1 MSETYDVIT
10 AVGLPPVGDPLSRYE
25 ARSKVT
31 GAARYAADEPL
42 AGALHAV
49 LATTPHAAGRLVAID
64 TAEAEAVPGVRL
76 VLTHRT
82 MPELTE
88 VPPFTEGGA
97 AHSGF
102 RPLNG
107 TEIRFAG
114 QIVAL
119 AVAETQEAAR
129 HAASLIRATVEPAP
143 AVASMHGPDAPEPQA
158 VPAEAYE
165 PIEKGDVEAALA
177 EADASVE
184 AEYRTPNQH
193 HNPIELWFTSAEW
206 RDGGLTAYVP
216 SQWVA
221 GTRGAL
227 ATVFGLPVS
236 KVRVVSRVVGGGF
249 GGKATVMN
257 HTLIAC
263 AAARMLGAPVKM
275 YVGRDQMFTV
285 GSLRSQ
291 STHHLRVGVKDGR
304 LTALDHAQDGQTST
318 FDTFFL
324 PGTEQ
329 TSRMYGWDAIRTAER
344 VVPTNVNTPGFMRA
358 PAETPALFAL
368 ESAVDE
374 AAWAAG
380 VNPLE
385 LRLASDAPEREPVD
399 GLPWT
404 SRSLAQCLETAAAA
418 FGWSDWRP
426 ETRAMRRGDW
436 LYGLGMASAVY
447 PVYTSA
453 ASAELQLASDLSAT
467 LTAAGHDMGQGTYT
481 MCQQIVARELGLDP
495 ARITVELG
503 DSDLPAN
510 GVTGGSVQTAS
521 LGSAVLDACRR
532 VRAQLIE
539 TATASGGV
547 LEGADPAAIAFADG
561 AMSSDGRSAKMDSV
575 FETVPLG
582 VIEARGTWQPTSLGV
597 KSVRD
602 LYRSGSARQVG
613 MLTDDFARAAFG
625 AQFVEV
631 AVHALTG
638 EVRVPRMVGAF
649 AFGRVVNERTARSQL
664 QGGMIWGVG
673 SVLHEATEID
683 HRHARFLNT
692 DLGEYLVPVNADVP
706 QVQALIVEEVDRH
719 VNPLGVKGVGEL
731 GITGVNAAIAN
742 AVHHATGRRLREVP
756 VRMEQLI

>member
-1 MSETYDVIT
+1 MAETYDVT
-10 AVGLPPVGDPLSRYE
+10 AAVGLPPVGDPLPRYE
-25 ARSKVT
+25 ARAKVT

-49 LATTPHAAGRLVAID
+49 LATTPHAAGRLASID

-76 VLTHRT
+76 VLTHRN
-82 MPELTE
+82 MPDLTE
-88 VPPFTEGGA
+88 VLPFTEGGA

-119 AVAETQEAAR
+119 AVAETIEDARLAAER
-129 HAASLIRATVEPAP
+129 VRTTVEPAP
-143 AVASMHGPDAPEPQA
+143 AVASIHGPGAPAAQA
-158 VPAEAYE
+158 VPAQAYE
-165 PIEKGDVEAALA
+165 PIEKGDVEATLA
-177 EADASVE
+177 SADATVE

-206 RDGGLTAYVP
+206 RDGGLAAYVP

-227 ATVFGLPVS
+227 AAAFDLPVS
-236 KVRVVSRVVGGGF
+236 KVRVVSRVVGGAF
-249 GGKATVMN
+249 GSKATVMN

-285 GSLRSQ
+285 GSMRAQ
-291 STHHLRVGVKDGR
+291 TTHRLRVGVAGGR

-329 TSRMYGWDAIRTAER
+329 TSRMYDWDAIRTAER

-374 AAWAAG
+374 VAWAAG
-380 VNPLE
+380 VNPLD
-385 LRLASDAPEREPVD
+385 LRLASDAPDAEPVD

-404 SRSLAQCLETAAAA
+404 SRSLAECLERGAAE

-436 LYGLGMASAVY
+436 LHGLGMASAVY

-495 ARITVELG
+495 ARIAVELG

-532 VRAQLIE
+532 VRSQLIE
-539 TATASGGV
+539 RATAEGGA
-547 LEGADPAAIAFADG
+547 LEGADPTAIAFEGG
-561 AMSSDGRSAKMDSV
+561 AMSAGGRSADVATV
-575 FETVPLG
+575 FEGCRWASWRRGAPGSPPRSASSPCATSTAP
-582 VIEARGTWQPTSLGV
+582 ARPS
-597 KSVRD
+597 
-602 LYRSGSARQVG
+602 RSAC
-613 MLTDDFARAAFG
+613 
-625 AQFVEV
+625 
-631 AVHALTG
+631 
-638 EVRVPRMVGAF
+638 
-649 AFGRVVNERTARSQL
+649 
-664 QGGMIWGVG
+664 
-673 SVLHEATEID
+673 
-683 HRHARFLNT
+683 
-692 DLGEYLVPVNADVP
+692 
-706 QVQALIVEEVDRH
+706 
-719 VNPLGVKGVGEL
+719 
-731 GITGVNAAIAN
+731 
-742 AVHHATGRRLREVP
+742 
-756 VRMEQLI
+756 